1 MSNQML
7 LSKDPVKEPVTSSF
21 SPSTFS
27 PSDYST
33 SVCASLN
40 QSRILEAMKTQ
51 YRLDQQVK
59 FLSLQAETESLLQQL
74 QALKQQRET
83 VDLSGIVDASIED
96 RPAR

>member
-7 LSKDPVKEPVTSSF
+7 LSECSLSETQSSIYNN
-21 SPSTFS
+21 SE
-27 PSDYST
+27 YST
-33 SVCASLN
+33 PSLPHP

-74 QALKQQRET
+74 QALKQQRAAVELPGLE
-83 VDLSGIVDASIED
+83 DSGHSD
-96 RPAR
+96 RTAN

>member
-7 LSKDPVKEPVTSSF
+7 LSERSLQAAAASIYNKSEYSTPAV
-21 SPSTFS
+21 PST
-27 PSDYST
+27 
-33 SVCASLN
+33 

-74 QALKQQRET
+74 QALKQQREAVELPGLDDT
-83 VDLSGIVDASIED
+83 VGSD
-96 RPAR
+96 RAVN

>member
-1 MSNQML
+1 ML
-7 LSKDPVKEPVTSSF
+7 LSERSLQPTASSIYNK
-21 SPSTFS
+21 SE
-27 PSDYST
+27 YST
-33 SVCASLN
+33 PSVSPT

-83 VDLSGIVDASIED
+83 VELPGMGDAVSD
-96 RPAR
+96 RTAN